1 MQSSKLSF
9 YVSYKKNQ
17 LPFKQGGARRRN
29 PIICETF
36 EFQMIHMQFR
46 KHSFSIWCDKLESQ
60 ENKFLF
66 HQLISRCTYSAYLFK
81 LTRKKRMYGYQ
92 GVKVVRFKES
102 LACFVFF
109 LPSLF
114 CIITDVLIFAHISA
128 LKMQFPLKTY
138 IEGVQQKRT
147 SNFEGQYRRF
157 SFNKNHQRY
166 TNTTP

>member
-1 MQSSKLSF
+1 MLLFLQRKWTALIGPQLDYHPWAQICPCCKMLHEQCKVANSPF
-9 YVSYKKNQ
+9 TFHIKKNQ

-29 PIICETF
+29 PITCETF

-66 HQLISRCTYSAYLFK
+66 HQLISRGTYSAYLFK

-128 LKMQFPLKTY
+128 LKM
-138 IEGVQQKRT
+138 
-147 SNFEGQYRRF
+147 
-157 SFNKNHQRY
+157 
-166 TNTTP
+166 